1 MLLRST
7 FRKRPLSKLLTENCI
22 MEEVRSPN
30 GRAYTWEEQH
40 FNLQICNLLNL
51 LFFLFFFQYKARI
64 STFFTSCK
72 MRNTFEVNNKDTR
85 IRKVNYKV
93 RNKDTVVVVVAS
105 LSLTLNTFHFL
116 LVFLLLILI
125 SLLPAGVV
133 VCCSYA
139 LCLLESI

>member
-1 MLLRST
+1 
-7 FRKRPLSKLLTENCI
+7 
-22 MEEVRSPN
+22 
-30 GRAYTWEEQH
+30 
-40 FNLQICNLLNL
+40 
-51 LFFLFFFQYKARI
+51 
-64 STFFTSCK
+64 

-93 RNKDTVVVVVAS
+93 RNNDTVVVVVAS

>member
-51 LFFLFFFQYKARI
+51 LFFLFFLSIKPVFRHFSRRAR
-64 STFFTSCK
+64 C
-72 MRNTFEVNNKDTR
+72 E
-85 IRKVNYKV
+85 IRSKLTIKTPEYVKLTI
-93 RNKDTVVVVVAS
+93 KLEIKTLL
-105 LSLTLNTFHFL
+105 LSLWPL
-116 LVFLLLILI
+116 
-125 SLLPAGVV
+125 
-133 VCCSYA
+133 YR
-139 LCLLESI
+139 